1 MPEPISSVRRL
12 GYALGNPGFQLTD
25 RIVVAIAVYYYLPPP
40 GRGFVPQIPEN
51 VILGFLTVYGLA
63 MLLGRVC
70 DSLTD
75 AVVGWA
81 SDRSRSRLGRRRIF
95 LIAGVLPMVAIPALL
110 FFPPAAPGSSA
121 NTLWLFVL
129 LALYFISF
137 TVYVAPYLALIP
149 EIAWSQHERVSLGVL
164 LALVAFPI
172 AGVFGS
178 AWPLAIDLGR
188 AAGLGPEASLRV
200 LVVGASALALV
211 LCAAPI
217 LAVDERRYARSTASD
232 LSFRRAVTQTLGDRA
247 FCVYLLAQC
256 FFVFGVNVIQP
267 VMPYLA
273 KVVLGRSEGFAAW
286 FGIAM
291 FAGVGL
297 GFAVMN
303 TLVRRFGPK
312 RVMMVCS
319 GLLALAVSSFG
330 LLRAEVPGGPNDT
343 RNLVIVFAA
352 LMVVGI
358 PVAGLLVLPNVL
370 IGQLIDRDERRS
382 GSHRSAMFYG
392 MQGFATKWVYGLS
405 LWVLTF
411 LLARFG
417 NSPSQP
423 LGVILS
429 GPVAG
434 AACLLSVA
442 ILSLYPERAVLA
454 AAHRPLPLAQG
465 REGAEAS

>member
-1 MPEPISSVRRL
+1 V
-12 GYALGNPGFQLTD
+12 LGNPGFQLTD

-40 GRGFVPQIPEN
+40 GRGLSPQIPEH
-51 VILGFLTVYGLA
+51 VILGFLTIFGLA

-75 AVVGWA
+75 VVVGWA

-95 LIAGVLPMVAIPALL
+95 LIAGLIPMTVLPALL

-149 EIAWSQHERVSLGVL
+149 ELAWTQQERVSLGTL
-164 LALVAFPI
+164 LALLAFPI
-172 AGVFGS
+172 VGVFGS

-200 LVVGASALALV
+200 LVVGASALALL

-217 LAVDERRYARSTASD
+217 AAVDERRYARSTASE
-232 LSFRRAVTQTLGDRA
+232 LSFRRAVMQTLGDRD
-247 FCVYLLAQC
+247 FCVYILAQC
-256 FFVFGVNVIQP
+256 FFVFGVNLIQP

-273 KVVLGRSEGFAAW
+273 TVVLGRSEGFAAW
-286 FGIAM
+286 FGLAM
-291 FAGVGL
+291 FAGVGF
-297 GFAVMN
+297 GFAVVSA
-303 TLVRRFGPK
+303 LVRRFGPK
-312 RVMMVCS
+312 RVMMLCS

-330 LLRAEVPGGPNDT
+330 LLHADVPGGRHDG
-343 RNLVIVFAA
+343 RNLAIVFGA
-352 LMVVGI
+352 LAVVGI

-417 NSPSQP
+417 NSPAEP
-423 LGVILS
+423 HGVILS

-442 ILSLYPERAVLA
+442 ILALYPERAVLA
-454 AAHRPLPLAQG
+454 GAARPVPP
-465 REGAEAS
+465 AS